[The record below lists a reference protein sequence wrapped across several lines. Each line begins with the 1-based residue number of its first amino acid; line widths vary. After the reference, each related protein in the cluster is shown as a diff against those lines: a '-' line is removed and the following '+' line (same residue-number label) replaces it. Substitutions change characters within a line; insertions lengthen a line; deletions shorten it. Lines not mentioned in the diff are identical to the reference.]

1 MNLLS
6 NTVDPQEIYSEG
18 LYAPASPPDSLE
30 ILNGGLDSNNY
41 GDTDKTLP
49 VWATK
54 IGAFAAGFY
63 SGFDTWDFIYAN
75 QTFDSDV
82 ASNDLSQRVI
92 HSSLSSK
99 IFLPWD
105 ASVLL
110 YGFQAYFRQDATQVF
125 GESSAQY
132 WDVHVEI
139 GGTDESLYTVLPR
152 TRADASVAYDS
163 GLAHE
168 EYWPYVTKQH
178 MKTSMAQGYHP
189 ITISIWSRIDATSFT
204 NRKEKLLTPTGAVWA
219 LAIR

>member
-1 MNLLS
+1 MVAWTPTTTATLTKRYLFGPPRLVPLLLDF
-6 NTVDPQEIYSEG
+6 TPG
-18 LYAPASPPDSLE
+18 LIRGISFMR
-30 ILNGGLDSNNY
+30 IRI
-41 GDTDKTLP
+41 
-49 VWATK
+49 VW
-54 IGAFAAGFY
+54 
-63 SGFDTWDFIYAN
+63 
-75 QTFDSDV
+75 
-82 ASNDLSQRVI
+82 
-92 HSSLSSK
+92 
-99 IFLPWD
+99 PWD